1 MKLSILLPAALL
13 AGCSA
18 LPVPP
23 VLDGAV
29 PARWEVAER
38 ADASATELKLTIY
51 EVPCSSGSPI
61 EGRVEEPTI
70 ETNATSVVITIRVR
84 QLLGTQTCP
93 LHPWPLTV
101 RLPEPLGNRQLL
113 DGGRVPPAPPTFP

>member
-70 ETNATSVVITIRVR
+70 QTNATSVVITIRVR

-93 LHPWPLTV
+93 LHPWPPTV

>member
-1 MKLSILLPAALL
+1 VKVSILLPAALL

-18 LPVPP
+18 LPLPP

-29 PARWEVAER
+29 PARWSLAEPP
-38 ADASATELKLTIY
+38 DANATELKLTIY

-61 EGRVEEPTI
+61 EGRVEQPTI

-101 RLPEPLGNRQLL
+101 QLPEAIGDRELL
-113 DGGRVPPAPPTFP
+113 DGGRVPPAPPETP